1 MWYSWGLQKQASLR
15 QTISSFCLCH
25 LLQYRKLHTFT
36 HKIHKTILCIL
47 TGIFFLKAR
56 KIARKSFRIGS
67 AHMHVGGKNWHESG
81 EALGECNMN
90 IVVFRKGDSRQQKI
104 KWMNQLAWKKLYK
117 KKRHTRTATKL
128 KMTRKKIDIHLIPS
142 EVCSVHEKLDHVSE
156 EELKKEYKTN
166 GEAKW
171 NQHRERVLANRRY
184 SPSHKKMENNI
195 RKHIRSNV
203 PSESWLFRFCIRLG
217 FF

>member
-1 MWYSWGLQKQASLR
+1 MYFDRNFLLESSENCSEI
-15 QTISSFCLCH
+15 ISNW
-25 LLQYRKLHTFT
+25 QRT
-36 HKIHKTILCIL
+36 H
-47 TGIFFLKAR
+47 AR
-56 KIARKSFRIGS
+56 
-67 AHMHVGGKNWHESG
+67 GGKNWHESG

-104 KWMNQLAWKKLYK
+104 KWMSQLAWKKLYK

-142 EVCSVHEKLDHVSE
+142 KVCSVHEKLDHVSE

-217 FF
+217 FFFNGRHMRRYESEWRRWNQPTWRY